1 MVMAPDRPLSHA
13 VARPVKSMLPAVAST
28 AGDVLAD
35 ALLRGGIQVIE
46 ITLRTTDALKA
57 IEVIANETNMCVGA
71 GTILTS
77 RDLTNARNAGA
88 AFGVS
93 PGSTPALLDACVET
107 EMPFLPGA
115 VTPSEVMGLLDR
127 GIRVQKFFPAEAS
140 GGVPALKAFASPLA
154 EVKFCPTG
162 GITPENARSYLSL
175 GNVVCAGGSWVAP
188 KDLVQ
193 AGNWSA
199 IEELAR
205 AASTLGKG

>member
-1 MVMAPDRPLSHA
+1 MIERI
-13 VARPVKSMLPAVAST
+13 REICGTGPVIPVIEIDDAANAKP
-28 AGDVLAD
+28 LAD

-71 GTILTS
+71 GTILTL

-127 GIRVQKFFPAEAS
+127 GIRVQKFFPAQAAGGIAMLKSLGGPFKEA
-140 GGVPALKAFASPLA
+140 V
-154 EVKFCPTG
+154 FCPTG
-162 GITPENARSYLSL
+162 GVTPQNAADYLAL
-175 GNVVCAGGSWVAP
+175 PNVICVGGSWVASR
-188 KDLVQ
+188 KLIAENAWEEIEKNAREV
-193 AGNWSA
+193 SA
-199 IEELAR
+199 LA
-205 AASTLGKG
+205 

>member
-1 MVMAPDRPLSHA
+1 MIERI
-13 VARPVKSMLPAVAST
+13 REICGTGPVIPVIEIDDAANAKP
-28 AGDVLAD
+28 LAD

-71 GTILTS
+71 GTILTPQ
-77 RDLTNARNAGA
+77 DLTNARNAGA

-127 GIRVQKFFPAEAS
+127 GIRVQKFFPAQAA
-140 GGVPALKAFASPLA
+140 GGIAMLKSLGGPFQD
-154 EVKFCPTG
+154 VVFCPTG
-162 GITPENARSYLSL
+162 GVTPQNAKDYLAL
-175 GNVVCAGGSWVAP
+175 PNVICVGGSWVASR
-188 KDLVQ
+188 KLIVEN
-193 AGNWSA
+193 AWEEIEKNAREVSA
-199 IEELAR
+199 LA
-205 AASTLGKG
+205 